1 MKMRFFLLSL
11 LLTTTAFA
19 QPNPWR
25 WNRIRYPDG
34 GSLEFRFEVPPGYSQ
49 QTSAN
54 IMMLIV
60 DGKQDRAAVYD
71 HMVAYVR
78 EAAANNWALLVP
90 VAPRDGLFDQEASIE
105 RLGMLLR
112 NLRVGS
118 VIQGNRIHMVSLGDG
133 FKSALKILGRYGFEF
148 GSLTAIN
155 PCAVDEVDI
164 KSVARSAGVA
174 VNLIGKGGAQH
185 LQPHLPVLKAVFR
198 ETHLKKSEN
207 KALFET
213 LAREAAAL
221 AANGTP
227 KGKIGSF
234 LDAWHD
240 AATRADGDRYF
251 DAFAKSGV
259 FIGTDPQERWDVETF
274 RKWSAKYFA
283 RESAWV
289 YVPTLRHVTVSQDG
303 SHAWFD
309 EVVWNASYGE
319 CRGTGSLVRE
329 DGNWRIALYN
339 LSVPVPNEVMNG
351 VVQETSTFHRAMA
364 RGVSKSERP
373 KPRTIYIVR
382 HAEKVVKDGVK
393 DPHLT
398 PSGAARAKLLSELI
412 PSSELDLVISSEFN
426 RTRETVQG
434 AAKAAGLSV
443 ETHPARDS
451 KGLARRLWALD
462 PGESAL
468 VAGHS
473 NTVGRIIN
481 ALGVKGEFSIDDAE
495 YNNLFILTLSNTGVA
510 TLQRLRFGVAK

>member
-1 MKMRFFLLSL
+1 MKMRFL
-11 LLTTTAFA
+11 LLCALLAISAVA
-19 QPNPWR
+19 QPNPMK

-49 QTSAN
+49 QNPAN
-54 IMMLIV
+54 IIMLIV

-71 HMVAYVR
+71 QMVAYVQ
-78 EAAANNWALLVP
+78 EAAAKNWALLVP
-90 VAPRDGLFDQEASIE
+90 VAPRDVRFDQPASVE

-112 NLRVGS
+112 NLRTGS
-118 VIQGNRIHMVSLGDG
+118 LIQGNRIHMVSLGDG

-155 PCAVDEVDI
+155 PCAVGEADI
-164 KSVARSAGVA
+164 KGVARSAGIA
-174 VNLIGKGGAQH
+174 VNLIGKDGAQQ
-185 LQPHLPVLKAVFR
+185 LQPHLPALKAVFR
-198 ETHLKKSEN
+198 KTRLKKSGGED
-207 KALFET
+207 LFET
-213 LAREAAAL
+213 LAQEAAAL
-221 AANGTP
+221 AEVGTP
-227 KGKIGSF
+227 EGKVGGF

-240 AATRADGDRYF
+240 AAARADGDRYF
-251 DAFAKSGV
+251 NAFTKNGV

-274 RKWSAKYFA
+274 RKWSAQYFA
-283 RESAWV
+283 RKSAWV
-289 YVPTLRHVTVSQDG
+289 YVPTLRHVTLSPDG
-303 SHAWFD
+303 QHAWFD

-329 DGNWRIALYN
+329 DGDWRIALYN

-351 VVQETSTFHRAMA
+351 VVHETATFHRAMA
-364 RGVSKSERP
+364 RGIPKADRP

-398 PSGAARAKLLSELI
+398 AAGAARAKLLSELI
-412 PSSELDLVISSEFN
+412 PSPKLDLVISSEFN

-434 AAKAAGLSV
+434 SAKAAGLSV

-481 ALGVKGEFSIDDAE
+481 ALGVKGAFAIDDAE

-510 TLQRLRFGVAK
+510 TLQRLRFGVAR